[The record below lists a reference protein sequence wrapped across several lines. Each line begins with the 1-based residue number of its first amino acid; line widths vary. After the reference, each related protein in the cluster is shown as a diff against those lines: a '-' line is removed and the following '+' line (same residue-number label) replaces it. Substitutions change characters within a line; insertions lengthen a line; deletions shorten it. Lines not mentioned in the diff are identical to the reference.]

1 MKKKLKIIVPLAL
14 LLAFGAYKMV
24 LAKPAEPDAK
34 VHGDVYV
41 LAKEFVLNLDDGR
54 YARLGVGLVLE
65 PGALSAGGH
74 GGEEAAPPPD
84 GYGPLPQEALVRD
97 IVTDALTEADPD
109 ELTDRAGRRKLKKE
123 ILETIHNKTDVH
135 AEQVLF
141 TDVAVQ

>member
-24 LAKPAEPDAK
+24 LAKPAEPAAK

-54 YARLGVGLVLE
+54 FARLGVGLVLE
-65 PGALSAGGH
+65 EGALSAGGH
-74 GGEEAAPPPD
+74 GAEAAPPPD

-97 IVTDALTEADPD
+97 IVTDALTASDPEA
-109 ELTDRAGRRKLKKE
+109 LTDSAGRRRLKKK
-123 ILETIHNKTDVH
+123 ILETIHQKTDVH

>member
-24 LAKPAEPDAK
+24 LAKPAGPEPK
-34 VHGDVYV
+34 VHGEVYV
-41 LAKEFVLNLDDGR
+41 LAKEFVLNLEDGR

-65 PGALSAGGH
+65 PGALEAGGH
-74 GGEEAAPPPD
+74 GAEAVKPPD

-97 IVTDALTEADPD
+97 IVTDALTAADPD
-109 ELTDRAGRRKLKKE
+109 SFTDRAGRKRLKKK
-123 ILETIHNKTDVH
+123 ILETIHQKTDVH

>member
-1 MKKKLKIIVPLAL
+1 MKKKAKIIVPLAL
-14 LLAFGAYKMV
+14 VLAFGAYKMV
-24 LAKPAEPDAK
+24 LAKPAGPEPK

-41 LAKEFVLNLDDGR
+41 LAKEFVLNLEDGR

-65 PGALSAGGH
+65 AGALAGAH
-74 GGEEAAPPPD
+74 GGAEAPKPPD

-97 IVTDALTEADPD
+97 IVTDHLTAADPD
-109 ELTDRAGRRKLKKE
+109 DLTDRRGRRRLKKE
-123 ILETIHNKTDVH
+123 ILETIHRETDVH

>member
-1 MKKKLKIIVPLAL
+1 MKKKLKFIVPLAL
-14 LLAFGAYKMV
+14 LLAVGAYKMV
-24 LAKPAEPDAK
+24 LAKPAGPPAK

-41 LAKEFVLNLDDGR
+41 LPKEFVINLEDGR

-65 PGALSAGGH
+65 PGALAAGGH
-74 GGEEAAPPPD
+74 GGEATKPPD

-97 IVTDALTEADPD
+97 IVTDALTAGDSD
-109 ELTDRAGRRKLKKE
+109 DLVDRRGRKRLKKR
-123 ILETIHNKTDVH
+123 ILQAIHQETDVH